1 MRLISR
7 LLSCTALI
15 SMLSAGLFMTL
26 ASAGS
31 PQDKKPDKEKKSN
44 KQARD
49 AVLGMAGLVERK
61 DFGALK
67 QRADAVAKSIEGL
80 DDVMNL
86 LKLRAR
92 GGLGL
97 GNTPGAIAP
106 DGMEAKVVNL
116 SKRPLTQPQ
125 LAKESKELVRL
136 AYVNAAIAQVSES
149 RTDADG
155 SKDPKAWQKWSVDMR
170 QAALELADAAQAM
183 DPVRVKAAAKKLN
196 TSCTECH
203 DKFR

>member
-1 MRLISR
+1 MRSVSR

-15 SMLSAGLFMTL
+15 TMLSASLFMTL

-31 PQDKKPDKEKKSN
+31 PQDKKPDKGKKSN
-44 KQARD
+44 KAARD

-61 DFGALK
+61 DYAALK
-67 QRADAVAKSIEGL
+67 QRAGAVAKSIDGL

-86 LKLRAR
+86 LKARAR

-97 GNTPGAIAP
+97 GDTPGAVTP

-116 SKRPLTQPQ
+116 SKRPLAQAQ
-125 LAKESKELVRL
+125 LAKESKELIRL
-136 AYVNAAIAQVSES
+136 AYVNAAIAQVSEA

-170 QAALELADAAQAM
+170 QASLELADAAQAM
-183 DPVRVKAAAKKLN
+183 DPARVKAAAKKLN